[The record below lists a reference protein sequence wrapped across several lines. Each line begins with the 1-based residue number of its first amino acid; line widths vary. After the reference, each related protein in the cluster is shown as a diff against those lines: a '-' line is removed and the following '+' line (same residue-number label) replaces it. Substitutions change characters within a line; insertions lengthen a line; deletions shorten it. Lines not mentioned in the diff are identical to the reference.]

1 MVPPDATIRLPWTGA
16 IALRPTLAALRR
28 GRGDPSMALRRDGF
42 WFAARTPSGPCT
54 LRLFFDTPGQL
65 SAEAWGP
72 SAGELLLGVPGL
84 AGMEDAV
91 HDFAPLHP
99 VVRRLHRAS
108 RGLRLSRTGFLLKS
122 LVGTI
127 LGQKITTVEAHR
139 AWRMLLRGHGEQAP
153 GPVPLW
159 TLPAPARLARLPGV
173 AWIRM
178 GVHRAQAATVSR
190 VAAEAHHVEPLL
202 QLPPPVALERL
213 QLLRGIGPWTA
224 NNALLQ
230 AAGWA
235 DAVPVGDYHI
245 KNTVAWALAGR
256 PRGTDEQMLALLAPF
271 APHRGR
277 VVRLLKGAGGAPRF
291 GPKTEVRPLPGSAR

>member
-1 MVPPDATIRLPWTGA
+1 MVAPDATLRLPWTGA
-16 IALRPTLAALRR
+16 IALRPTLSALRR
-28 GRGDPSMALRRDGF
+28 GRGDPSVALRRDGF
-42 WFAARTPSGPCT
+42 WFAARTPAGPGT
-54 LRLFFDTPGQL
+54 LRVFFDTPGQL

-72 SAGELLLGVPGL
+72 AAGELLLGVPGL
-84 AGMEDAV
+84 VGLEDQVA
-91 HDFAPLHP
+91 DFAPLHP
-99 VVRRLHRAS
+99 VVRRLHKTHH
-108 RGLRLSRTGFLLKS
+108 GLRLSRTGFLLKS

-139 AWRMLLRGHGEQAP
+139 AWRMLLQDHGERAP

-159 TLPAPARLARLPGV
+159 TLPAPPRLARLPGA
-173 AWIRM
+173 AWTRM

-190 VAAEAHHVEPLL
+190 AAAAAHHLEALL
-202 QLPPPVALERL
+202 QLPPPLALERL

-224 NNALLQ
+224 NNTLLQ

-245 KNTVAWALAGR
+245 KNTVAWALARR
-256 PRGTDEQMLALLAPF
+256 PRGTDEEMLALLAPF

-291 GPKTEVRPLPGSAR
+291 GPKTDVRALPGSVR